1 MKVMFLNWCNIR
13 SFKVKAFVLICLFCV
28 FSISSFAQDR
38 KKLENE
44 KAKIEKEINAINAI
58 LKETKNTKKMSASEL
73 YILKRKIASRQKL
86 IDNIS
91 RQMGILNG
99 EIKTTQKSIT
109 ELRDEIEVL
118 KKDYAKMLRYAQKN
132 RTSTDK
138 MIFIFSSKDYRQA
151 YQRYVFFKQYG
162 DMQKNMMQSIMDKSN
177 ELEKKTDEL
186 SLKKE
191 NQESL
196 LQQEQKNKT
205 SLTQEQVVKEKTI
218 KQLSNKEKQLTKQ
231 INDKQAKRR
240 KLQNQIN
247 AAIAAE
253 VRKQTNIASKKKATQ
268 HPTATT
274 HDEAKPSKKT
284 EYVMSATPE
293 EVKLSNSFSANKG
306 RLPWPTDQ
314 GVVTSNFGRHPH
326 PEMKGIMIENNGIDI
341 RTPRGAAIRAVFEGV
356 VSKVFTGPNGQQI
369 VIIRHGEYLTVYTN
383 LSSVSVSNGTKVST
397 KQKIGTV
404 YTNSDN
410 VSEIN
415 FQVWKGNSKQNPS
428 SWIK

>member
-1 MKVMFLNWCNIR
+1 MVLNSCNNR
-13 SFKVKAFVLICLFCV
+13 SFKGKTFILICLFC
-28 FSISSFAQDR
+28 FLGISSYAQDR

-58 LKETKNTKKMSASEL
+58 LKETKNTKKLSSSEL
-73 YILKRKIASRQKL
+73 YILKKKIASRQIL

-99 EIKTTQKSIT
+99 EIITTQKSIT

-138 MIFIFSSKDYRQA
+138 MIFIFSAKDYRQA

-162 DMQKNMMQSIMDKSN
+162 DMQKNMMKSIMSKSD

-186 SLKKE
+186 SLKKQ

-205 SLTQEQVVKEKTI
+205 SLTQEQVVKEKAI
-218 KQLSNKEKQLTKQ
+218 KQLSSKEKQLTKQ

-240 KLQNQIN
+240 QLQNQIN
-247 AAIAAE
+247 SAIAAE
-253 VRKQTNIASKKKATQ
+253 VRKQTNIASRSNAKKNI
-268 HPTATT
+268 TT
-274 HDEAKPSKKT
+274 TNSTKEETKSDKKV
-284 EYVMSATPE
+284 EYVMSATPA
-293 EVKLSNSFSANKG
+293 EVQLSNNFASNKG

-314 GVVTSNFGRHPH
+314 GVVTSSFGRHPH

-341 RTPRGAAIRAVFEGV
+341 RTPKGAAIRTVFEGV

-369 VIIRHGEYLTVYTN
+369 IIIRHGEYLTVYTN
-383 LSSVSVSNGTKVST
+383 LSSVNVSNGMKVST

-415 FQVWKGNSKQNPS
+415 FQIWKGNNKLNPS
-428 SWIK
+428 AWIR

>member
-1 MKVMFLNWCNIR
+1 MVLNSCNNR
-13 SFKVKAFVLICLFCV
+13 SFKGKTFILICLFC
-28 FSISSFAQDR
+28 FLGISSYAQDR

-58 LKETKNTKKMSASEL
+58 LKETKNTKKLSSSEL
-73 YILKRKIASRQKL
+73 YILKKKIASRQIL

-99 EIKTTQKSIT
+99 EIITTQKSIT

-138 MIFIFSSKDYRQA
+138 MIFIFSAKDYRQA

-162 DMQKNMMQSIMDKSN
+162 DMQKNMMKSIITKSN

-186 SLKKE
+186 SLKKQ

-205 SLTQEQVVKEKTI
+205 SLTQEQVVKEKAI
-218 KQLSNKEKQLTKQ
+218 KQLSSKEKQLTKQ
-231 INDKQAKRR
+231 INDKQVKR
-240 KLQNQIN
+240 KQLQNQIN

-253 VRKQTNIASKKKATQ
+253 VRKQTNIASRSNAKKNI
-268 HPTATT
+268 TT
-274 HDEAKPSKKT
+274 TNSKKEETKSAKNT
-284 EYVMSATPE
+284 EYVMSATPA
-293 EVKLSNSFSANKG
+293 EVQLSNSFVSNKG
-306 RLPWPTDQ
+306 KLPWPTDQ
-314 GVVTSNFGRHPH
+314 GVVTSSFGRHPH

-341 RTPRGAAIRAVFEGV
+341 RTPKGAAIRTVFEGV

-369 VIIRHGEYLTVYTN
+369 IIIRHGEYLTVYTN
-383 LSSVSVSNGTKVST
+383 LSSVNVSNGMKVST

-415 FQVWKGNSKQNPS
+415 FQIWKGNNKLNPS
-428 SWIK
+428 AWIR